1 MATPSPDST
10 AGTPAPDVSTVTR
23 AWSGMLQA
31 TSTFWLSQSGRW
43 SRALD
48 QMRSGAYDSSLLM
61 KDMAGTL
68 DEWTVLAATPCQ
80 GVSHSERQLPTLLFV
95 VDGDTEFA
103 GPLEAPTALFL
114 PPGVT
119 MTVTDL
125 YLVGGNGTGGSHAV
139 GPRSVDASAHV
150 QAQLSPQGDQVE
162 VTLVDLGRG
171 QSRRTVQGINPGLY
185 VGAVYATE
193 VATRRPVAIIYALIE
208 VSEVP

>member
-10 AGTPAPDVSTVTR
+10 AGTPAPDVSTMTR
-23 AWSGMLQA
+23 FWSDMLQA

-95 VDGDTEFA
+95 VDGDTE
-103 GPLEAPTALFL
+103 
-114 PPGVT
+114 
-119 MTVTDL
+119 
-125 YLVGGNGTGGSHAV
+125 
-139 GPRSVDASAHV
+139 
-150 QAQLSPQGDQVE
+150 
-162 VTLVDLGRG
+162 
-171 QSRRTVQGINPGLY
+171 
-185 VGAVYATE
+185 
-193 VATRRPVAIIYALIE
+193 
-208 VSEVP
+208 